1 MKKKVVSLAL
11 LVSLLVGVSPS
22 VTYAHSH
29 FESSV
34 PEEGQTVEEAVE
46 TIELSFDGG
55 IEQASTVQLFT
66 ADGEEI
72 DISAVNVN
80 SPNIEA
86 ELAAPL
92 ANGDYRV
99 AYNVLSADT
108 HPVEGEFTFTVNAE
122 EAVAEEDTE
131 DEANEEEVAETEE
144 SAEAE
149 EQETNVADEQQEEE
163 TEESSN
169 TIIWIVG
176 AVLVVGVILGALAG
190 FRRKNKR

>member
-11 LVSLLVGVSPS
+11 LVGLLIGVSPS

-55 IEQASTVQLFT
+55 IEQASEVQVFT

-72 DISAVNVN
+72 ETTAVNVN
-80 SPNIEA
+80 SPNIEV
-86 ELAAPL
+86 ELSEPL

-108 HPVEGEFTFTVNAE
+108 HPVEGEFTFSVEAE
-122 EAVAEEDTE
+122 EAIVEEDTE
-131 DEANEEEVAETEE
+131 DEATTEEEVTDTEE
-144 SAEAE
+144 
-149 EQETNVADEQQEEE
+149 QDTNVADEQQEDS
-163 TEESSN
+163 EESSN
-169 TIIWIVG
+169 SIIWIIG

-190 FRRKNKR
+190 FRRKR

>member
-11 LVSLLVGVSPS
+11 LVGLLIGVSPS

-55 IEQASTVQLFT
+55 IEQASEVQVFT

-72 DISAVNVN
+72 ETTAVTVN
-80 SPNIEA
+80 SPNIEV
-86 ELAAPL
+86 ELSEPL

-108 HPVEGEFTFTVNAE
+108 HPVEGELTFSVEAE
-122 EAVAEEDTE
+122 EAIVEEDTE
-131 DEANEEEVAETEE
+131 DEATTEEEVTDTEE
-144 SAEAE
+144 SADTE
-149 EQETNVADEQQEEE
+149 EQDTNVADEQQEEDS
-163 TEESSN
+163 EESSN
-169 TIIWIVG
+169 SIIWIVG

-190 FRRKNKR
+190 FRRKR